1 MAGTSP
7 DIRLRQAADYRGS
20 PLPFV
25 PRPLAGILAHWL
37 DQVARRAAE
46 GIPVPHQDFNAALEI
61 ADLAIALHG
70 PQVPR
75 KG

>member
-1 MAGTSP
+1 MTGASP
-7 DIRLRQAADYRGS
+7 DARLRQAADYLGS
-20 PLPFV
+20 PVPFV

-37 DQVARRAAE
+37 DQVARRSAE
-46 GIPVPHQDFNAALEI
+46 GIPVPHQDYNAALEI
-61 ADLAIALHG
+61 ADLAIELRG

>member
-7 DIRLRQAADYRGS
+7 DTRLRQAADYLGS
-20 PLPFV
+20 PTPFV
-25 PRPLAGILAHWL
+25 PRELAGILAHWL
-37 DQVARRAAE
+37 DQVARRSGE
-46 GIPVPHQDFNAALEI
+46 HVPVPHQDYDAALEI
-61 ADLAIALHG
+61 ADLAIRLHG